1 MLDKSQEVVLL
12 QGLGER
18 IKDIRK
24 GKGLSLTQLSHDC
37 NMEKASLSR
46 IESGKV
52 NISYLT
58 LYRLSKCLNV
68 NLHDFFKDG
77 NADDFEV

>member
-1 MLDKSQEVVLL
+1 MLTKNQETLLL
-12 QGLGER
+12 QGLGSR
-18 IKDIRK
+18 IKEIRK
-24 GKGLSLTQLSHDC
+24 SKGLSLTQLSHDC

-58 LYRLSKCLNV
+58 LYRIGRCLNV
-68 NLHDFFKDG
+68 GLPEFFKEEDI
-77 NADDFEV
+77 

>member
-1 MLDKSQEVVLL
+1 MMDKTQEAVLL

-18 IKDIRK
+18 IKEIRK
-24 GKGLSLTQLSHDC
+24 RKGLSLTQLSQDS

-58 LYRLSKCLNV
+58 LYRLSRCLEV
-68 NLHDFFKDG
+68 NLHEFFKEDII
-77 NADDFEV
+77 

>member
-1 MLDKSQEVVLL
+1 MIDKSQETILL
-12 QGLGER
+12 VGLGSQL
-18 IKDIRK
+18 KNIRK
-24 GKGLSLTQLSHDC
+24 RKGLSLTQLSHDC

-52 NISYLT
+52 NVSYLT

-68 NLHDFFKDG
+68 ELHEFFLDG
-77 NADDFEV
+77 AATDFEI

>member
-1 MLDKSQEVVLL
+1 MMDKNLEIVLL

-24 GKGLSLTQLSHDC
+24 RKGLSLTQLSHDC

-58 LYRLSKCLNV
+58 LYRLSRCLDV
-68 NLHDFFKDG
+68 GLHEFFKDG
-77 NADDFEV
+77 SGDTDNI

>member
-1 MLDKSQEVVLL
+1 MLTKNQETILL
-12 QGLGER
+12 QSLGSRVKE
-18 IKDIRK
+18 IRK
-24 GKGLSLTQLSHDC
+24 RKGLSLTQLSLDC

-58 LYRLSKCLNV
+58 LFRLGRCLNV
-68 NLHDFFKDG
+68 GLHEFFKEG
-77 NADDFEV
+77 IL